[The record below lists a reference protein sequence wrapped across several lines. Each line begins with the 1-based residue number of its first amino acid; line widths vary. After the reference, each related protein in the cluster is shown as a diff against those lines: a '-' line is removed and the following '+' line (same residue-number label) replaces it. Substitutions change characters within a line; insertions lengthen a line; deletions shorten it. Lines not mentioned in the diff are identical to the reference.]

1 MTWFINVSWY
11 FDHVEKLTEVT
22 VEWITLVVCTA
33 LLLAAAGKNVE
44 LEFNEKNENYSL
56 RDFFLGRYV

>member
-11 FDHVEKLTEVT
+11 FDRGREATEVAGA
-22 VEWITLVVCTA
+22 WITLVVCTA

-44 LEFNEKNENYSL
+44 LGSNGK
-56 RDFFLGRYV
+56 